1 MNLIRV
7 EVKCSVQDDVA
18 SNAYNMITCSVHT
31 YSGSSKY
38 TRDDNMVLWNVLFE
52 GNKRKKMWDV
62 FIMYFN

>member
-38 TRDDNMVLWNVLFE
+38 TRDDNMVL
-52 GNKRKKMWDV
+52 
-62 FIMYFN
+62 